1 MSAPLRYSTK
11 KTPTI
16 IGKPHK
22 HMMETIMAAY
32 VLRSLAMAPLTWSL
46 QTPL

>member
-16 IGKPHK
+16 IGKPHR

-32 VLRSLAMAPLTWSL
+32 VFPFPPPPGRVVLTCI
-46 QTPL
+46 